1 MQWLGHKNRLGQKG
15 NYMRK
20 KYFGYCKMPMNLQIF
35 AEGDSAGADGS
46 QGTGAGS
53 GDAGAADTG
62 GKDTGTEPPKTF
74 DDILGNKDYQAEFD
88 RRVQK
93 ALETQKSKLEV
104 LMDEKA
110 TEAEKLAKM
119 TKEEKAQYLYQKKEK
134 ELAVKEA
141 AVTKRELMAEA
152 KYTLAEKK
160 LPLSLAEVLT
170 YTDADACK
178 SSIDAVEKA
187 FQEAVEAAVDERLK
201 GGKPPTKAP
210 DSEPITKE
218 IFAKMGYAERLKL
231 KTEQP
236 ELYKQFAGK

>member
-1 MQWLGHKNRLGQKG
+1 
-15 NYMRK
+15 
-20 KYFGYCKMPMNLQIF
+20 MPMNLQIF
-35 AEGDSAGADGS
+35 AEGDNTGADGS
-46 QGTGAGS
+46 QGGGAGS
-53 GDAGAADTG
+53 GDAGAVDTG
-62 GKDTGTEPPKTF
+62 SKDTGTEPPKTF

-152 KYTLAEKK
+152 KVTLSEKK
-160 LPLSLAEVLT
+160 LPLSLADVLT
-170 YTDADACK
+170 YTDADTCK

-201 GGKPPTKAP
+201 GGKPQTKAQ
-210 DSEPITKE
+210 DQGDVDLVK
-218 IFAKMGYAERLKL
+218 
-231 KTEQP
+231 QV
-236 ELYKQFAGK
+236 ELLMRGSN